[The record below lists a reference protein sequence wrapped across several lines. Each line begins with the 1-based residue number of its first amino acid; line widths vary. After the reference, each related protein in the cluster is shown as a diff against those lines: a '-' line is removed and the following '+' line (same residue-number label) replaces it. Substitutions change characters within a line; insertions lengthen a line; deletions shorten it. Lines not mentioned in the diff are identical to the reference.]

1 MTFLFQAKSLGLLDP
16 PAKGR
21 GRGVVRGR
29 GRGTPLRSRPF
40 PRMARVWTRE
50 SASLDHRPKQI
61 TVDEIMLEQKED
73 TAEHFRVSNKCN
85 YHNKFLGDHY
95 ITFRMCSGWIH
106 YLDWLGWL
114 WFFLSHI
121 ERNEI
126 LVDLIIFQV
135 FNWHLDW
142 IGWLCMFVPLYSFL
156 YPFTSSL
163 HPGMG
168 FTPTKS
174 VHHSGPWKKN
184 SCYYPAYLSL

>member
-16 PAKGR
+16 PTKGR
-21 GRGVVRGR
+21 GRGAVRGR

-61 TVDEIMLEQKED
+61 TVNEIMLEQKDD

-95 ITFRMCSGWIH
+95 ITLRMCSGWIH

-114 WFFLSHI
+114 WFLLSHI
-121 ERNEI
+121 ERMWFWLIWSSYKFSTGI
-126 LVDLIIFQV
+126 LIELFDLIKH
-135 FNWHLDW
+135 NP
-142 IGWLCMFVPLYSFL
+142 CMFVPLYSFL
-156 YPFTSSL
+156 HPFTSSL
-163 HPGMG
+163 HPRIG
-168 FTPTKS
+168 FAPIKS
-174 VHHSGPWKKN
+174 VRHSGP
-184 SCYYPAYLSL
+184 

>member
-16 PAKGR
+16 PAKGQ

-85 YHNKFLGDHY
+85 YHNKCLGDHY
-95 ITFRMCSGWIH
+95 ITFRMCSG
-106 YLDWLGWL
+106 LDPLFRLIRLAVVLLESYWKKWDFGWFDHLSSIQLASWLNWL
-114 WFFLSHI
+114 IVHVCPTLLLHTP
-121 ERNEI
+121 
-126 LVDLIIFQV
+126 L
-135 FNWHLDW
+135 HLFSPPWD
-142 IGWLCMFVPLYSFL
+142 G
-156 YPFTSSL
+156 L
-163 HPGMG
+163 HP
-168 FTPTKS
+168 
-174 VHHSGPWKKN
+174 N
-184 SCYYPAYLSL
+184 

>member
-16 PAKGR
+16 PTKGR

-61 TVDEIMLEQKED
+61 TVNEIMLEQKDD

-95 ITFRMCSGWIH
+95 ITLRMCSGWIH
-106 YLDWLGWL
+106 YLDWLGRL
-114 WFFLSHI
+114 WFFVESYWK
-121 ERNEI
+121 NVI

-142 IGWLCMFVPLYSFL
+142 IVSIDLIKHNPCMFVPLYSFL
-156 YPFTSSL
+156 HPFTSSL
-163 HPGMG
+163 HPRIG
-168 FTPTKS
+168 FAPVKS
-174 VHHSGPWKKN
+174 LCHSGP
-184 SCYYPAYLSL
+184 